1 MICAQV
7 AELLLDEALPIL
19 KVLKVLGQDLDQG
32 VVLVKSRLHLLLV
45 AEDVAESR
53 RQLGATLSVEDDL
66 GRADVGVS

>member
-1 MICAQV
+1 M